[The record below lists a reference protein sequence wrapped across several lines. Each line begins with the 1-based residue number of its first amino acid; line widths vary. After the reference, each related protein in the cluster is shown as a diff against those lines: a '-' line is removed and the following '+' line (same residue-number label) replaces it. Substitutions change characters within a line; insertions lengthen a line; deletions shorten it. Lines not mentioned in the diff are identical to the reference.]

1 MSLPGRPT
9 GLRPDAE
16 GAPGMSSPL
25 SPGEHQEPSGD
36 VLGDVQAD
44 ERAGERA
51 SERADLLGAVQWE
64 AQGGQGMPASPPGG
78 SLGVM
83 SEKKGMDGLPTH
95 LPGGPQ
101 GNANDTREAEDATEC
116 QRTVPGLSPPPHA
129 TPILPAPHW
138 LALLPQGDPAQAGP
152 GQAGPQQQL
161 AWWALQFT
169 PRVCLLEE
177 AVLLELSSCLRL
189 FGGLR
194 SLHERIQRE
203 GLALGLLPD
212 KAPSMAWA
220 PNALAALA
228 LLRGGRLN
236 GLTRPLLPLLDALP
250 LSSLSAVQAESAM
263 LARLG
268 CRRLG
273 DARRLPRAGLARRFG
288 AGLLLALD
296 RAYGEVQQAH
306 DWVRLPERFEA
317 RLELPWRL
325 DSAPALMPH
334 AESLLRSCCAWLS
347 GHHAGLSS
355 LRLGWQHD
363 AMRARDCP
371 PGGELV
377 LRSAELT
384 RSLEHLQG
392 LLREHLAQLIL
403 PAPVAELRLCVDH
416 IEPLRPP
423 NTALRLDEQA
433 RAPAREPL
441 SLLLQRCAVRLG
453 PAQVCQSRLQA
464 DARPEAMQSW
474 APWGGDTS
482 ASSAHDR
489 KASPGRAAPLASG
502 AAAGGMGV
510 LGSPAAAWPSPQP
523 SWLLDPPLRLLSQQ
537 ERPFYQGELQL
548 LLGPQRIEGG
558 WWGWP
563 GQALPHGRGGP
574 APQVQRDYYLA
585 RNPQG
590 QLLWIFRARS
600 GLALASRSSALDAD
614 SPAQDDPEPAMHW
627 YLQGLFA

>member
-1 MSLPGRPT
+1 MP
-9 GLRPDAE
+9 E
-16 GAPGMSSPL
+16 G
-25 SPGEHQEPSGD
+25 ET
-36 VLGDVQAD
+36 VQA
-44 ERAGERA
+44 
-51 SERADLLGAVQWE
+51 S
-64 AQGGQGMPASPPGG
+64 SIPP
-78 SLGVM
+78 S
-83 SEKKGMDGLPTH
+83 
-95 LPGGPQ
+95 
-101 GNANDTREAEDATEC
+101 
-116 QRTVPGLSPPPHA
+116 
-129 TPILPAPHW
+129 
-138 LALLPQGDPAQAGP
+138 
-152 GQAGPQQQL
+152 PQQQL

-177 AVLLELSSCLRL
+177 AVLLEVSSCLRL

-203 GLALGLLPD
+203 GRTLGLLPA
-212 KAPSMAWA
+212 APPASPASSSASTSPTASACAASLPEPPAMAWA

-228 LLRGGRLN
+228 LLRGGRRN
-236 GLTRPLLPLLDALP
+236 GLTRPLHPLLDALP
-250 LSSLSAVQAESAM
+250 LSCLSAVQAQSPM

-273 DARRLPRAGLARRFG
+273 DVRRLPRAGLARRFG
-288 AGLLLALD
+288 AELLLSLD
-296 RAYGEVQQAH
+296 RAYGDLQQAH

-325 DSAPALMPH
+325 DDAPALMPH
-334 AESLLRSCCAWLS
+334 AENLLRSCCAWLS

-371 PGGELV
+371 PGGELL

-384 RSLEHLQG
+384 RNFEHLRG
-392 LLREHLAQLIL
+392 LLREHLARLTL
-403 PAPVAELRLCVDH
+403 PAPVAELRLWVDR

-423 NTALRLDEQA
+423 NAALRLDEHA
-433 RAPAREPL
+433 RAPAHEPL

-453 PAQVCQSRLQA
+453 PTRVCQSRLQA
-464 DARPEAMQSW
+464 DARLEAMQAW
-474 APWGGDTS
+474 IPWGGDTAAPTAPGKES
-482 ASSAHDR
+482 WAGR
-489 KASPGRAAPLASG
+489 TTSPGRGL
-502 AAAGGMGV
+502 AAGSGTMP
-510 LGSPAAAWPSPQP
+510 GSPAAAWPGPQP
-523 SWLLDPPLRLLSQQ
+523 SWLLDPPLRLSSPQ

-548 LLGPQRIEGG
+548 LLGPQRVESG

-563 GQALPHGRGGP
+563 GLVLPHEHGSP

-590 QLLWIFRARS
+590 QLLWIFRARE
-600 GLALASRSSALDAD
+600 GLALASRSPAAGAGRLAQEDAD
-614 SPAQDDPEPAMHW
+614 ATMHW

>member
-1 MSLPGRPT
+1 M
-9 GLRPDAE
+9 
-16 GAPGMSSPL
+16 
-25 SPGEHQEPSGD
+25 
-36 VLGDVQAD
+36 
-44 ERAGERA
+44 
-51 SERADLLGAVQWE
+51 
-64 AQGGQGMPASPPGG
+64 
-78 SLGVM
+78 
-83 SEKKGMDGLPTH
+83 
-95 LPGGPQ
+95 
-101 GNANDTREAEDATEC
+101 
-116 QRTVPGLSPPPHA
+116 
-129 TPILPAPHW
+129 
-138 LALLPQGDPAQAGP
+138 
-152 GQAGPQQQL
+152 

-177 AVLLELSSCLRL
+177 AVLLEVSSCLRL

-194 SLHERIQRE
+194 NLHERIQRE
-203 GLALGLLPD
+203 GRALGLLPA
-212 KAPSMAWA
+212 APPAASTPSGASATSGAAAPAALPPELPAMAWA

-228 LLRGGRLN
+228 LLRGGRRN
-236 GLTRPLLPLLDALP
+236 GLTRPLHPLLDALP
-250 LSSLSAVQAESAM
+250 LSCLSAVQAQSPM

-273 DARRLPRAGLARRFG
+273 DVRRLPRAGLARRFG
-288 AGLLLALD
+288 AELLLALD
-296 RAYGEVQQAH
+296 RAYGDLQQAH

-325 DSAPALMPH
+325 DDAPALMPH

-371 PGGELV
+371 PGGELL

-384 RSLEHLQG
+384 RSFEHLQG
-392 LLREHLAQLIL
+392 LLREHLARLTL
-403 PAPVAELRLCVDH
+403 PAPVAELRLWAEH

-423 NTALRLDEQA
+423 NAALRLDEHA

-453 PAQVCQSRLQA
+453 PSQVCQSRLQA
-464 DARPEAMQSW
+464 DARPEAMQAW
-474 APWGGDTS
+474 IPWGEAPTAPTAPTTPD
-482 ASSAHDR
+482 
-489 KASPGRAAPLASG
+489 KASGTGRTPLPGRSG
-502 AAAGGMGV
+502 AAGSAGM
-510 LGSPAAAWPSPQP
+510 LGSPASAWPGPQP
-523 SWLLDPPLRLLSQQ
+523 SWLLDPPLRLSSSQ

-548 LLGPQRIEGG
+548 LLGPQRVESG

-563 GQALPHGRGGP
+563 GQALLPERGSP

-590 QLLWIFRARS
+590 QLLWIFRTRE
-600 GLALASRSSALDAD
+600 GLASRSAGAGKLAQEDPDAT
-614 SPAQDDPEPAMHW
+614 MHW

>member
-1 MSLPGRPT
+1 M
-9 GLRPDAE
+9 
-16 GAPGMSSPL
+16 
-25 SPGEHQEPSGD
+25 
-36 VLGDVQAD
+36 
-44 ERAGERA
+44 
-51 SERADLLGAVQWE
+51 
-64 AQGGQGMPASPPGG
+64 
-78 SLGVM
+78 
-83 SEKKGMDGLPTH
+83 
-95 LPGGPQ
+95 
-101 GNANDTREAEDATEC
+101 
-116 QRTVPGLSPPPHA
+116 PGLMPRPHA
-129 TPILPAPHW
+129 PQAPRTPHW
-138 LALLPQGDPAQAGP
+138 LALRPRVDAVQAPPPLSPAQQAGP
-152 GQAGPQQQL
+152 GQPSPQQQL
-161 AWWALQFT
+161 AWWALQFS

-203 GLALGLLPD
+203 GRALGLLPAD
-212 KAPSMAWA
+212 APGEPPAMAWA

-228 LLRGGRLN
+228 LLRGGRRN
-236 GLTRPLLPLLDALP
+236 GLTRPLSPLLDALP
-250 LSSLSAVQAESAM
+250 LPCLSAVQAQSPM

-273 DARRLPRAGLARRFG
+273 DVRRLPRAGLARRFG
-288 AGLLLALD
+288 AELLLALD
-296 RAYGEVQQAH
+296 RAYGELQQVH

-325 DSAPALMPH
+325 DDAPALMPH

-371 PGGELV
+371 PGGELL

-384 RSLEHLQG
+384 RSFEHLQG
-392 LLREHLAQLIL
+392 LLREHLARLTL
-403 PAPVAELRLCVDH
+403 PAPVAELRLWVDR

-453 PAQVCQSRLQA
+453 PDQVRQSRLQA
-464 DARPEAMQSW
+464 DARPESMQAW
-474 APWGGDTS
+474 IAWGEGPTT
-482 ASSAHDR
+482 
-489 KASPGRAAPLASG
+489 PAAPGS
-502 AAAGGMGV
+502 AGL
-510 LGSPAAAWPSPQP
+510 LGSPASTWPGPQP
-523 SWLLDPPLRLLSQQ
+523 SWLLEPPLRLSSPQ

-548 LLGPQRIEGG
+548 LLGPQRVEGG

-563 GQALPHGRGGP
+563 GRALPQALGSPP
-574 APQVQRDYYLA
+574 PQVQRDYYLA

-590 QLLWIFRARS
+590 QLLWIFRARG
-600 GLALASRSSALDAD
+600 GLALASRSAEAGEGQ
-614 SPAQDDPEPAMHW
+614 PAQDEPDPTMHW

>member
-1 MSLPGRPT
+1 MSPLRHTRGPGPDRPDVQGFPAPEPSSSPGLKPEEAGKGRP
-9 GLRPDAE
+9 PE
-16 GAPGMSSPL
+16 GPRSSPGL
-25 SPGEHQEPSGD
+25 
-36 VLGDVQAD
+36 
-44 ERAGERA
+44 
-51 SERADLLGAVQWE
+51 
-64 AQGGQGMPASPPGG
+64 MP
-78 SLGVM
+78 
-83 SEKKGMDGLPTH
+83 
-95 LPGGPQ
+95 
-101 GNANDTREAEDATEC
+101 R
-116 QRTVPGLSPPPHA
+116 PHA
-129 TPILPAPHW
+129 PAPRSPHW
-138 LALLPQGDPAQAGP
+138 LALLPQVDPAQAGP
-152 GQAGPQQQL
+152 GRPSPQQQL

-203 GLALGLLPD
+203 GRALGLLD
-212 KAPSMAWA
+212 ASAPGESPAMAWA

-228 LLRGGRLN
+228 LARGGRLN
-236 GLTRPLLPLLDALP
+236 GLTRPLSPLLDALP
-250 LSSLSAVQAESAM
+250 LPCLSAVQVQSAM

-273 DARRLPRAGLARRFG
+273 DVRRLPRAGLARRFG
-288 AGLLLALD
+288 AELLLALD
-296 RAYGEVQQAH
+296 RAYGELRQAH
-306 DWVRLPERFEA
+306 EWVRLPERFEA

-325 DSAPALMPH
+325 DDAPALMPH

-371 PGGELV
+371 PGGELL

-384 RSLEHLQG
+384 RSFEHLQG
-392 LLREHLAQLIL
+392 LLREHLAQLAL
-403 PAPVAELRLCVDH
+403 PAPVAELRLWVDR

-423 NTALRLDEQA
+423 NSDLRLDEQA

-453 PAQVCQSRLQA
+453 PAQVCQSRPQA
-464 DARPEAMQSW
+464 DARPEAMQTW
-474 APWGGDTS
+474 APWGGSTTAPASTGEEASRGTDTFLGN
-482 ASSAHDR
+482 A
-489 KASPGRAAPLASG
+489 ASPARMAA
-502 AAAGGMGV
+502 
-510 LGSPAAAWPSPQP
+510 LGSPASAWPGPQP
-523 SWLLDPPLRLLSQQ
+523 SWLLEPPLRLLSQQ
-537 ERPFYQGELQL
+537 ERPAYQGELQL
-548 LLGPQRIEGG
+548 LLGPQRVEGG

-563 GQALPHGRGGP
+563 GRALAQEHGGQ

-590 QLLWIFRARS
+590 QLLWIFRAR
-600 GLALASRSSALDAD
+600 GDLALASRAAD
-614 SPAQDDPEPAMHW
+614 PDTGGPAQDDPAPSMHW
-627 YLQGLFA
+627 YLHGLFA

>member
-1 MSLPGRPT
+1 M
-9 GLRPDAE
+9 AAHE
-16 GAPGMSSPL
+16 
-25 SPGEHQEPSGD
+25 
-36 VLGDVQAD
+36 QAH
-44 ERAGERA
+44 
-51 SERADLLGAVQWE
+51 
-64 AQGGQGMPASPPGG
+64 AQVDSQAHLQVHLQAHLQARLQIHLQG
-78 SLGVM
+78 
-83 SEKKGMDGLPTH
+83 H
-95 LPGGPQ
+95 LPGCSPELALVSPGVQ
-101 GNANDTREAEDATEC
+101 SEKDAQEC
-116 QRTVPGLSPPPHA
+116 PRVSPGVISPGVISPGLMPRPHA
-129 TPILPAPHW
+129 APASSAPHW
-138 LALLPQGDPAQAGP
+138 LALRPRTDSTQTDAPGAGSPRADGAQVGS
-152 GQAGPQQQL
+152 GQPSPQQQL

-177 AVLLELSSCLRL
+177 AVLLEVSSCLRL

-194 SLHERIQRE
+194 NLHERIQRE
-203 GLALGLLPD
+203 GRALGLLPA
-212 KAPSMAWA
+212 APPATSTPSGASALAALPPELPAMAWA

-228 LLRGGRLN
+228 LLRGGRRN
-236 GLTRPLLPLLDALP
+236 GLTRPLHPLLDALP
-250 LSSLSAVQAESAM
+250 LSCLSAVQVQSPM

-273 DARRLPRAGLARRFG
+273 DVRRLPRAGLARRFG
-288 AGLLLALD
+288 AELLLALD
-296 RAYGEVQQAH
+296 RAYGDLQQAH

-325 DSAPALMPH
+325 DDAPALMPH

-371 PGGELV
+371 PGGELL

-384 RSLEHLQG
+384 RSFEHLQG
-392 LLREHLAQLIL
+392 LLREHLAQLTL
-403 PAPVAELRLCVDH
+403 PAPVAELRLWVEH

-423 NTALRLDEQA
+423 NAALRLDEHA

-453 PAQVCQSRLQA
+453 PRQVCQSRLQA
-464 DARPEAMQSW
+464 DARPEAMQAW
-474 APWGGDTS
+474 VPWGEDPT
-482 ASSAHDR
+482 APAAPTAPN
-489 KASPGRAAPLASG
+489 KASRTGRTPLPGRSV
-502 AAAGGMGV
+502 AAGSAGM
-510 LGSPAAAWPSPQP
+510 LGSPASAWPGPQP
-523 SWLLDPPLRLLSQQ
+523 SWLLDPPLRLSSSQ

-548 LLGPQRIEGG
+548 LLGPQRVESG

-563 GQALPHGRGGP
+563 GQALLPERGSS

-590 QLLWIFRARS
+590 QLLWIFRTRE
-600 GLALASRSSALDAD
+600 GLASRSAGAGK
-614 SPAQDDPEPAMHW
+614 PAQEDPDATMHW